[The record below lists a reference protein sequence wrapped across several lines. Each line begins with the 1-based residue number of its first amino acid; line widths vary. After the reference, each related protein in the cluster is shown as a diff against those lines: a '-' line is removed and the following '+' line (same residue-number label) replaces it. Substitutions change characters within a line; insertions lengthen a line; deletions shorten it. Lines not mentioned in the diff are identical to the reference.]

1 MKDTQLW
8 LLFTQMF
15 LGISF
20 LAEGLNRIGL
30 ILLGMAAF
38 IGYISFSVKEKGD
51 YTGIIGVWRSIG
63 GGKKRYYIKLAAK
76 DFNVAKNLLTV
87 LLWNFEQDLYVKL
100 RKDSKFV
107 SAFKNKGF
115 RFKGGRGCQ
124 ILLYRK
130 FVPQRKKNERKFN
143 DDRDSSE
150 VFARRNS
157 KNSSPR

>member
-1 MKDTQLW
+1 MIEPIKQKKLNYSEAITFLIDTFDYDFYITENNIRLYMTDKIN
-8 LLFTQMF
+8 FKKF
-15 LGISF
+15 LRQSVK
-20 LAEGLNRIGL
+20 
-30 ILLGMAAF
+30 
-38 IGYISFSVKEKGD
+38 SFSVKEKGD

-130 FVPQRKKNERKFN
+130 FVPQRKKNERNFN
-143 DDRDSSE
+143 NDRDSD
-150 VFARRNS
+150 
-157 KNSSPR
+157 